1 MYNIYVYICIIYIC
15 IIYICIIYIYIY
27 VYDIYI
33 YMYNIYIIYIYI
45 YICKYIKHNY
55 YLPRLKIH
63 VWLAISR
70 GSPKNRLGAEAVQ
83 GTGLKLRKPK
93 KGECHLASL
102 KRLVGFIGEVF
113 FSGTPCFFSM
123 KFTETIVFPCFCPRF
138 LAGNHGFSIFFGPW
152 KYRYLM

>member
-1 MYNIYVYICIIYIC
+1 MYNIY
-15 IIYICIIYIYIY
+15 
-27 VYDIYI
+27 
-33 YMYNIYIIYIYI
+33 NI

-123 KFTETIVFPCFCPRF
+123 KFT
-138 LAGNHGFSIFFGPW
+138 GNHCFSMLLSKVFGRKPWFFPFFLVHGNTDISC
-152 KYRYLM
+152 KNDVRYLKQSIELSVKHGDSTMIRTELRPSNIWG